1 MASGNIKSSG
11 SVNKEHVEH
20 HITPFAVYAKVA
32 GALFFFTFLTVGAHQ
47 LHLGVWAA
55 PVAFLI
61 AAIKAA
67 LVMLYF
73 MHLKYDNLTNR
84 VIFGTG
90 FFFLV
95 LLFAFSALD
104 IWTRISESTVL

>member
-1 MASGNIKSSG
+1 MAGNNNS
-11 SVNKEHVEH
+11 HH
-20 HITPFAVYAKVA
+20 HITPFKVYMNVA
-32 GALFFFTFLTVGAHQ
+32 IALFVLTILTVVFHQMHLGAL
-47 LHLGVWAA
+47 AA

-73 MHLKYDNLTNR
+73 MHLKYEGAMNR

-90 FFFLV
+90 FFFLL
-95 LLFAFSALD
+95 LLFAFSAMD
-104 IWTRISESTVL
+104 IWTRIPVTLN